1 MKARIPKIS
10 GNDRKRLLSEVEVE
24 VKKAWEKVE
33 EEKTIDIT
41 RRVLKTIIYTL
52 NTEYGYGIKRITR
65 LFNSFTKMLEESSKD
80 EPTMSDLKESGGLEQ
95 DSDYVILLHRPYVQ
109 DKESGKT
116 RPSETKLKLD
126 KNKFGNTG
134 IIYYNF
140 NGMFQ
145 RFSEV
150 SDENE
155 TERIA
160 RPISTITAADD
171 LPF

>member
-10 GNDRKRLLSEVEVE
+10 GNDRKRMLSEVEIE

-80 EPTMSDLKESGGLEQ
+80 EVYWEHIDRVVVDKLGLPFERDYTNNGQVISES
-95 DSDYVILLHRPYVQ
+95 R
-109 DKESGKT
+109 
-116 RPSETKLKLD
+116 LKLRED
-126 KNKFGNTG
+126 KN
-134 IIYYNF
+134 
-140 NGMFQ
+140 
-145 RFSEV
+145 
-150 SDENE
+150 
-155 TERIA
+155 ERNIV
-160 RPISTITAADD
+160 
-171 LPF
+171 